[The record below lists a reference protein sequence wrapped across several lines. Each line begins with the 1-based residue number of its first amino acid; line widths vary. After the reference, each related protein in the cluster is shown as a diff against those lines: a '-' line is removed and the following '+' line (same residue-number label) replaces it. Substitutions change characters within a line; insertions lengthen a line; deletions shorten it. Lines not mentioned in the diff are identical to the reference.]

1 MELRATFTQTAG
13 LPLAMCKPNKTRCNT
28 IWRNNNM
35 IFMPKPLDETTL
47 EIIIQH
53 LINEQ
58 LIREALAL

>member
-1 MELRATFTQTAG
+1 
-13 LPLAMCKPNKTRCNT
+13 
-28 IWRNNNM
+28 
-35 IFMPKPLDETTL
+35 MPKPLDETTL